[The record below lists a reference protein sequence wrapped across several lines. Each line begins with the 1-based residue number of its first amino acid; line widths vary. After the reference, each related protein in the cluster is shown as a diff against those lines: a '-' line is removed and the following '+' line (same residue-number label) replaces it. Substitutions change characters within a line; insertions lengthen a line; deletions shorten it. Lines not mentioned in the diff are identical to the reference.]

1 MKISAS
7 KPWIPRIK
15 YGAGLLQFTPA
26 KAGAGMTTK
35 LKDPAEGWL
44 HFLHKDSKE
53 RQNVSKPR

>member
-1 MKISAS
+1 MKRFVVND
-7 KPWIPRIK
+7 WIPRIK
-15 YGAGLLQFTPA
+15 YGAGLLQFTRA

>member
-1 MKISAS
+1 MKTFAYND
-7 KPWIPRIK
+7 WIPRVK
-15 YGAGLLQFTPA
+15 HGAGLLEFTPA